1 MSIKNNLKSIK
12 LSVVDARKRRLI
24 SKNVALRHGKSC
36 HKVSLWKY
44 TIFLA
49 MLVIFMAGGYVLE
62 SKKSDQ
68 AMAVESTTFAQKDT
82 KNFKLVI
89 DDEAS
94 ISVAL
99 DLAEQ
104 ANLPVAQDVA
114 ILSEMNAIKKEVSL
128 QNAELTVAKAAPIF
142 DLAST
147 NRSVK
152 FHRVQPGQTIQQIA
166 DQYQISTNTIKWAN
180 NLKDDNL
187 TVNTD
192 LKILPVDGIVY
203 KVKAGDT
210 IEKIAE
216 KYKANIQRIQILND
230 IEVKGL
236 AVGSEVV
243 IPEGILPNEERPG
256 YVAPRPVARTSYSSW
271 NSGLF
276 SASGSGGRVN
286 ITRIPNLSYRRNTYA
301 DGNCTWH
308 AYEWRARNGRPVGP
322 FWGNGSSWAYSANK
336 AGFKVNRT
344 PAPGA
349 VFQTS
354 AGWFGYGH
362 VGIVEQVLP
371 NGDIVVTEMNYG
383 GYNVTTRATIQA
395 KYVPTY
401 NYIH

>member
-24 SKNVALRHGKSC
+24 SKNIALRHGKSY

-82 KNFKLVI
+82 KNFKLAI

-230 IEVKGL
+230 IEVDGL
-236 AVGSEVV
+236 KLGHELI
-243 IPEGILPNEERPG
+243 IPEGILPKEERPG
-256 YVAPRPVARTSYSSW
+256 YVAPSPRRVFSTGRSYY
-271 NSGLF
+271 NYN
-276 SASGSGGRVN
+276 GSRRSN
-286 ITRIPNLSYRRNTYA
+286 ISIIGYDPLSYNGYGAGHCTSWSWKRSREL
-301 DGNCTWH
+301 GN
-308 AYEWRARNGRPVGP
+308 YIVGRA
-322 FWGNGSSWAYSANK
+322 WGNGGSWHYK
-336 AGFKVNRT
+336 APQNTSNIPSV
-344 PAPGA
+344 GA
-349 VFQTS
+349 IMEEP
-354 AGWFGYGH
+354 GH
-362 VGIVEQVLP
+362 VAVVEEVFAD
-371 NGDIVVTEMNYG
+371 GSIRISEMNYINARWSG
-383 GYNVTTRATIQA
+383 QGSGIISSAIVPAGYA
-395 KYVPTY
+395 KTLK
-401 NYIH
+401 YIK

>member
-12 LSVVDARKRRLI
+12 LSVLDARKRRLI
-24 SKNVALRHGKSC
+24 SRNVALRHGKSY

-44 TIFLA
+44 SLFLA
-49 MLVIFMAGGYVLE
+49 LLVIFMAGGYVLE
-62 SKKSDQ
+62 SKKTDQ
-68 AMAVESTTFAQKDT
+68 AMAVESITFSQKDNS
-82 KNFKLVI
+82 NFKLAI

-94 ISVAL
+94 IGVAL

-128 QNAELTVAKAAPIF
+128 QGAELTVAKAAPIF

-147 NRSVK
+147 NRTIK
-152 FHRVQPGQTIQQIA
+152 THRVQPGQTIQQIA
-166 DQYQISTNTIKWAN
+166 DQYQISANTIKWAN

-187 TVNTD
+187 TANTD

-230 IEVKGL
+230 IEIKGL

-243 IPEGILPNEERPG
+243 IPEGILPNEERPD
-256 YVAPRPVARTSYSSW
+256 YVAPRPVARTSYTSW
-271 NSGLF
+271 GSGLF

>member
-1 MSIKNNLKSIK
+1 MSIKNNLKSFK
-12 LSVVDARKRRLI
+12 LSLVDARKRRLI
-24 SKNVALRHGKSC
+24 SKNVALRHGRTY

-44 TIFLA
+44 TIFFAL
-49 MLVIFMAGGYVLE
+49 LVIFMAGGYVLD

-68 AMAVESTTFAQKDT
+68 AMAVDSMKMAQKT
-82 KNFKLVI
+82 AKTVKSNI
-89 DDEAS
+89 DDDTS
-94 ISVAL
+94 IGVAL
-99 DLAEQ
+99 DLAER

-152 FHRVQPGQTIQQIA
+152 LHRVQAGQTIQQIA

-192 LKILPVDGIVY
+192 LKILPVDGIIY

-236 AVGSEVV
+236 VVGSDVI

-256 YVAPRPVARTSYSSW
+256 YVAPRPVARTSYTSWTSS
-271 NSGLF
+271 SF
-276 SASGSGGRVN
+276 SATGSGGRVN
-286 ITRIPNLSYRRNTYA
+286 VTRIPNLSYRRNTYA

-336 AGFKVNRT
+336 AGYTVNKT

-349 VFQTS
+349 IFQTGS
-354 AGWFGYGH
+354 GWYGYGH
-362 VGIVEQVLP
+362 VGIVEEVLA
-371 NGDIVVTEMNYG
+371 NGDIVVSEMNYA

>member
-1 MSIKNNLKSIK
+1 MSIKNSLTSIK
-12 LSVVDARKRRLI
+12 LSVLDARKRRLV
-24 SKNVALRHGKSC
+24 SKNVALRHGRTYYKL
-36 HKVSLWKY
+36 SLWKY
-44 TIFLA
+44 GAFLA
-49 MLVIFMAGGYVLE
+49 GLVIFMAGGYVLE
-62 SKKSDQ
+62 AKKHDRV
-68 AMAVESTTFAQKDT
+68 MAVDSVKLTKTEAQNLKT
-82 KNFKLVI
+82 VI
-89 DDEAS
+89 DEDAS
-94 ISVAL
+94 IGVAL
-99 DLAEQ
+99 DLAER

-128 QNAELTVAKAAPIF
+128 QNAELTVAKATPIF

-147 NRSVK
+147 NRGIK
-152 FHRVQPGQTIQQIA
+152 IHQVQAGQTIQQIA
-166 DQYQISTNTIKWAN
+166 DQYQISANTIKWAN

-187 TVNTD
+187 TVGTN
-192 LKILPVDGIVY
+192 LKILPVDGVIY

-216 KYKANIQRIQILND
+216 RYKANIQRIQILND
-230 IEVKGL
+230 LEVGGL
-236 AVGSEVV
+236 KVGKEVI

-256 YVAPRPVARTSYSSW
+256 YVAPRPVTRTSYSSW
-271 NSGLF
+271 SSSLF
-276 SASGSGGRVN
+276 RASGSGGRINV
-286 ITRIPNLSYRRNTYA
+286 TRIPNLPYRRNTYA

-336 AGFKVNRT
+336 AGYIVNKK

-349 VFQTS
+349 IFQTGS
-354 AGWFGYGH
+354 GWYGYGH

-371 NGDIVVTEMNYG
+371 NGDIVVTEMNYA
-383 GYNVTTRATIQA
+383 GYNVTTRSIIQA